1 MIRLEKIVKSYQMGE
16 NTLTV
21 LHGIDLTIEKGEL
34 TAIIGPSGS
43 GKSTTMNIIGLLDK
57 PTSGRYFLHDRDVAD
72 IDADEQSTMRNQ
84 YIGFI
89 FQSFLLLPRL
99 TAVENVGMP
108 LKYRGVPRQ
117 EIYERSMAALERI
130 NVQHLADHRPSE
142 MSGGQQQRIA
152 IARSLVGEP
161 SLIMADEPTGALD
174 SKTSQEVM
182 NILIELNQQQG
193 TTVVIV
199 THDMG
204 VAEQCRRVVKVKDGR
219 IIQS

>member
-21 LHGIDLTIEKGEL
+21 LHGIDLTIEEGEL

-57 PTSGRYFLHDRDVAD
+57 PTSGHYFLHDRDVAG
-72 IDADEQSTMRNQ
+72 IDPDEQSTMRNQ

-108 LKYRGVPRQ
+108 LKYRGVPRH
-117 EIYERSMAALERI
+117 EIIERSMAALKKIKVE
-130 NVQHLADHRPSE
+130 HLAEHKPSE

-182 NILIELNQQQG
+182 DILIDLNAQQG

-199 THDMG
+199 THDME
-204 VAEQCRRVVKVKDGR
+204 VAKQCRRIVKVNDGQ
-219 IIQS
+219 IVES

>member
-21 LHGIDLTIEKGEL
+21 LHGIDLTIEEGEL

-57 PTSGRYFLHDRDVAD
+57 PTSGHYFLHDRDVAD

-108 LKYRGVPRQ
+108 LKYRGVPRH
-117 EIYERSMAALERI
+117 EILDRSMAALEKI

-182 NILIELNQQQG
+182 NILIELNEQQG

-204 VAEQCRRVVKVKDGR
+204 VAKQCRRIVKVKDGQ
-219 IIQS
+219 IIDS